1 MSHTQDVSNATI
13 DKLGFDPRSLKV
25 NSQDINREL
34 AKNYISASDNDI
46 ESMLKELGLNSL
58 DELFSHIKDDV
69 KFSEKIALEKGLN
82 YDELVANL
90 EALSKKN
97 NIPTNYLG
105 DGLPQYKIHDIVPY
119 VCNIRGLT
127 TAYTPYQPERSQGTL
142 NTLWIYSSAITAL
155 TGFEAIN
162 SSLYERSTCLFEAL
176 KTGVRLARKKTKV
189 LVSEAIYPQDRSVI
203 ETNAAHTGLEILWAP
218 INKESGLIDFEIT
231 KEILTKNN
239 DIAAFAFGQV
249 NSLGLLEDVDAL
261 TDLCQEN
268 DVSSIAIID
277 PILLANKGLKKPS
290 EYGSDK
296 SGVTMIVGE
305 GQHLCL
311 DANYGGPGLGIFGI
325 RFNEKNKNQIR
336 QTAGRYVGNAVD
348 MNNKQ
353 CLAMV
358 LSTREQHIRRE
369 KATSNI
375 CSNQSFVATI
385 AGAALLA
392 HGDQGLET
400 KLGISRQNTQYFL
413 ANILHLDGVEL
424 AFNAPYFNEVV
435 LKINKPVKD
444 FINSNNDIVIGKDI
458 TGRHGLEGNLLKISF
473 GDLHS
478 QEDIDKLISV
488 FKNNFTGDENAD
500 VFMPDL
506 PEKFLRT
513 DAPGIAQFTLEEV
526 KAFYDKCGELNVSP
540 DDAIYPLGSCT
551 MKYNPYVNDWAAGLK
566 GFTMAH
572 PDLDDKY
579 TQGTLELLYNIQED
593 FKAIT
598 GLPGVVTQAV
608 AGAQGELVGI
618 KMFQAYHA
626 DKGNAQTKNVI
637 LIPKSAHGTNPATAA
652 VAGFV
657 PGKVDGKQVGI
668 ITLDADQ
675 RGQIDLEQLKEII
688 KTDGDRIAGIMV
700 TNPNTAGVFEENF
713 KEVADLIHS
722 VDGLVYMDGANMN
735 AIAGIVSLEKLGVD
749 ACHNNL
755 HKTWTIPH
763 GGGGPG
769 DAIVA
774 VSDKLVDYIPGTQV
788 EKLSDGSFKKVRA
801 KKCIGDFHRHDG
813 NVAHKVR
820 AYTYLK
826 ALGQDGVVTMS
837 QIAVLS
843 ARYLFNKLKDVY
855 PMLPLGADNTPRM
868 HEFIIT
874 LSDDM
879 FAHIEKSGTPK
890 NQIIAKVGKLFL
902 DFGLHAPTVA
912 FPEVFGLMIE
922 PTESFT
928 KKELDEFCDVLIA
941 IKNVLSDSPEVLQT
955 APHFTPI
962 KKVDE
967 VWANKNLK
975 FYTELKELWELP
987 SDEVSPKQLRLNDA
1001 IEVVEMIRKK
1011 HREIK
1016 EA

>member
-1 MSHTQDVSNATI
+1 MSHTQDVSTATI
-13 DKLGFDPRSLKV
+13 DKLGFDPRNLKV
-25 NSQDINREL
+25 NSQDLNREL
-34 AKNYISASDNDI
+34 AKNYISASDEDIKEMLND
-46 ESMLKELGLNSL
+46 LGLNSL

-69 KFSEKIALEKGLN
+69 KFSEKIALSRGLT
-82 YDELVANL
+82 YDELVTNL
-90 EALSKKN
+90 DELAKKN
-97 NIPTNYLG
+97 KIPTNFLG
-105 DGLPQYKIHDIVPY
+105 DGLPQFKIHDIVPY
-119 VCNIRGLT
+119 VCGIRGLT

-189 LVSEAIYPQDRSVI
+189 LVSEAIQPQDRSVL
-203 ETNAAHTGLEILWAP
+203 ETNAAHTDLEILWAP
-218 INKESGLIDFEIT
+218 INKESGLIDIDKV
-231 KEILTKNN
+231 KEILAVDDN
-239 DIAAFAFGQV
+239 IAAFAFGQV
-249 NSLGLLEDVDAL
+249 NSFGLLEDVDQL
-261 TDLCQEN
+261 TDLC
-268 DVSSIAIID
+268 DSHDISSIAIID
-277 PILLANKGLKKPS
+277 PILLAKGGLKKPS
-290 EYGSDK
+290 EYGSNQT
-296 SGVTMIVGE
+296 GVTMIVGE

-325 RFNEKNKNQIR
+325 RFNDKNKNQIR

-348 MNNKQ
+348 MNNKA

-392 HGDQGLET
+392 LGDEGLKE
-400 KLGISRQNTQYFL
+400 KLEVSRNNTQHFL
-413 ANILHLDGVEL
+413 ANILDLNGVEL
-424 AFNAPYFNEVV
+424 AFNAPYYNEVV
-435 LKINKPVKD
+435 LKLNTNVSE
-444 FINSNNDIVIGKDI
+444 FILSNEELVIGKDI
-458 TGRHGLEGNLLKISF
+458 TGRHGAEGNLLKVSF
-473 GDLHS
+473 GDLNE
-478 QEDIDKLISV
+478 QAEVDKLISI
-488 FKNNFTGDENAD
+488 FREKFSQSEEEDI
-500 VFMPDL
+500 FMPEL
-506 PEKFLRT
+506 PQQYLRQT
-513 DAPGIAQFTLEEV
+513 APGIASFDTAEI

-551 MKYNPYVNDWAAGLK
+551 MKYNPYVNDWAAGLP

-572 PDLDDKY
+572 PDLHDKY

-637 LIPKSAHGTNPATAA
+637 LIPRSAHGTNPATAA

-657 PGKVDGKQVGI
+657 PKKVDGKEVGI
-668 ITLDADQ
+668 ITLDADE
-675 RGQIDLEQLKEII
+675 RGQIDLEQLREII
-688 KTDGDRIAGIMV
+688 KTDGDRIAGIMI

-713 KEVADLIHS
+713 KEVAELIHS

-774 VSDKLVDYIPGTQV
+774 VSSKLVDYIPGTQV
-788 EKLSDGSFKKVRA
+788 EKLSDGSFKKTRA
-801 KKCIGDFHRHDG
+801 SKCIGDFHRHDG

-826 ALGQDGVVTMS
+826 ALGQDGVVAMS

-855 PMLPLGADNTPRM
+855 PMLPIGADNTPRM

-879 FAHIEKSGTPK
+879 FTHIEKSGTMK

-928 KKELDEFCDVLIA
+928 KKELDDFSEVLIA
-941 IKNVLSDSPEVLQT
+941 IKNILSDSPEVLQT
-955 APHFTPI
+955 APHFTPVS
-962 KKVDE
+962 KVDE

-975 FYTELKELWELP
+975 FHTELNKLWELP
-987 SDEVSPKQLRLNDA
+987 TDQISPKKLRLNSTLE
-1001 IEVVEMIRKK
+1001 IVEMIRNK
-1011 HREIK
+1011 HQEVK
-1016 EA
+1016 A

>member
-1 MSHTQDVSNATI
+1 MSHSQEISEKTI
-13 DKLGFDPRSLKV
+13 STLGFDPRSLKGE
-25 NSQDINREL
+25 INREL
-34 AKNYISASDNDI
+34 AKNYISASDEDI
-46 ESMLKELGLNSL
+46 KEMLATLGLSNTKELFN
-58 DELFSHIKDDV
+58 HIKDDV
-69 KFSEKIALEKGLN
+69 KFSEKIPLAAGLS
-82 YDELVANL
+82 YDQLVERLDELA
-90 EALSKKN
+90 KKN
-97 NIPTNYLG
+97 NIPTNFLG
-105 DGLPQYKIHDIVPY
+105 DGLPQFKIHDIVPY

-142 NTLWIYSSAITAL
+142 NTLWIYSSALTAL

-162 SSLYERSTCLFEAL
+162 SSLYERSTCLYEAL
-176 KTGVRLARKKTKV
+176 KTGLRLAKKKNKV
-189 LVSEAIYPQDRSVI
+189 LVSEAIYPQDRSVL
-203 ETNAAHTGLEILWAP
+203 ETNAAHTGLEIIYAP
-218 INKESGLIDFEIT
+218 INKESGLIDIDKAREIIT
-231 KEILTKNN
+231 STN
-239 DIAAFAFGQV
+239 DIACFAFGQV

-261 TDLCQEN
+261 TDLCTEH
-268 DVSSIAIID
+268 DVYSIAIID
-277 PILLANKGLKKPS
+277 PMLLAKGGLKKPS
-290 EYGSDK
+290 VYGTNK
-296 SGVTMIVGE
+296 QGTTMIVGE

-325 RFNEKNKNQIR
+325 RFNEKNKNEIR

-348 MNNKQ
+348 MNNNE

-385 AGAALLA
+385 AGASLLA
-392 HGDQGLET
+392 LGDEGLAAKLET
-400 KLGISRQNTQYFL
+400 SRQNAINFTSQVL
-413 ANILHLDGVEL
+413 GLNGVEL
-424 AFNAPYFNEVV
+424 AFAAPFYNEVV
-435 LKINKPVKD
+435 LKIEGDLDSLINK
-444 FINSNNDIVIGKDI
+444 SSEIVIGKNI
-458 TGRHGLEGNLLKISF
+458 SGRHGLAGNLLKVSF
-473 GDLHS
+473 GDIQS
-478 QEDIDKLISV
+478 QEELTALIEV
-488 FKNNFTGDENAD
+488 FNKNFSENEEAEI
-500 VFMPDL
+500 FL
-506 PEKFLRT
+506 PEIPVNNLRLE
-513 DAPGIAQFTLEEV
+513 APGIAQFPLEEV
-526 KAFYDKCGELNVSP
+526 KAFYDKCGSLNVSP

-551 MKYNPYVNDWAAGLK
+551 MKYNPYVNDWAAGLS

-572 PDLDDKY
+572 PDLDDKF
-579 TQGTLELLYNIQED
+579 TQGTLELLHEIQED

-626 DKGNAQTKNVI
+626 DKGNGEVKNTI
-637 LIPKSAHGTNPATAA
+637 LIPRSAHGTNPATAA

-657 PGKVDGKQVGI
+657 PGRVDGKQVGI
-668 ITLDADQ
+668 ITLDADE

-688 KTDGDRIAGIMV
+688 KTDGERIAGIMV

-774 VSDKLVDYIPGTQV
+774 VSNKLIDYIPGTQI
-788 EKLSDGSFKKVRA
+788 EKLADGSFKKVRA
-801 KKCIGDFHRHDG
+801 SKCIGDFHRHDG

-837 QIAVLS
+837 EIAVLS

-855 PMLPLGADNTPRM
+855 PMLPHGADKTPRM

-879 FAHIEKSGTPK
+879 FSHIEKSGTLK

-928 KKELDEFCDVLIA
+928 KKELDDFAEVLVA

-955 APHFTPI
+955 APHFTAVG
-962 KKVDE
+962 KVDE

-975 FYTELKELWELP
+975 FYTELNKLWELP
-987 SDEVSPKQLRLNDA
+987 TDEISPKKLRHTNVHDVIA
-1001 IEVVEMIRKK
+1001 MIREK
-1011 HREIK
+1011 HQAK
-1016 EA
+1016 